1 MEEPEG
7 RSHPQTHIDQWGT
20 YFAVDSSS
28 YFVFK
33 SKSSAWVV
41 SSAAKDGERQLRVF
55 LVQSE
60 LKKQIQTWAILL
72 SENIIFDSFLLLN
85 SYFARET
92 LAFLFLTDD
101 SWDFLRSPGLA
112 DTYSRCVRLTMSVKH
127 NNHQQLG
134 FFFPTHFHNG
144 WTFIEK

>member
-41 SSAAKDGERQLRVF
+41 SSAAKDGESQLRVF

-60 LKKQIQTWAILL
+60 LKKQIQAWATLFKRAL
-72 SENIIFDSFLLLN
+72 KHVNIIFDSFLLLK
-85 SYFARET
+85 SYFTRET

-101 SWDFLRSPGLA
+101 SWEVIFLDLQASQTPSP
-112 DTYSRCVRLTMSVKH
+112 DVSD
-127 NNHQQLG
+127 
-134 FFFPTHFHNG
+134 
-144 WTFIEK
+144 

>member
-41 SSAAKDGERQLRVF
+41 SSAAKDGESQLRVF

-60 LKKQIQTWAILL
+60 LKKQIQTWAILFKRAL
-72 SENIIFDSFLLLN
+72 KHVNIIFDSFLLLK
-85 SYFARET
+85 SYFTRET

-101 SWDFLRSPGLA
+101 SWEVIFLDLQASQTPSP
-112 DTYSRCVRLTMSVKH
+112 DVSV
-127 NNHQQLG
+127 
-134 FFFPTHFHNG
+134 
-144 WTFIEK
+144 